1 MNFKDISDTMFYI
14 NVKVIN
20 FGEKKPTNSLKGAFR
35 ILKIMNF
42 FQEYSIF
49 LQQEH
54 FLTTLYPYFVI
65 SFCTIFLIWD
75 SIHARLNSHYDARS
89 YKKKKHKKSK
99 TLPGWNTHLVSNH
112 STHLNFCN
120 LTVARLP
127 YKFTEFLQQI

>member
-75 SIHARLNSHYDARS
+75 SLHARLNSHYDARS

-99 TLPGWNTHLVSNH
+99 TLPG
-112 STHLNFCN
+112 
-120 LTVARLP
+120 
-127 YKFTEFLQQI
+127 